1 VPARIALTFEAGGE
15 AAPAPAILAALDS
28 ADARATFF
36 LDGRWAE
43 ANEALVRS
51 IAERGHELGNHGYR
65 HPDWTTM
72 SSAEIEADLTA
83 TEHVAERLTGRS
95 VKPWAR
101 PPYGAVDERVLGV
114 LRDAGYHAVYR
125 DAVDGAHWPGETTTA
140 TVRERALRSAH
151 DGGVIVFH
159 TNRAET
165 PEALPA
171 VIDGLRDAG
180 FRPGTLS
187 ELDAIPTPRLER
199 HADFSDLDFRPG
211 YVRPARPGRWQSIPV
226 LELAAAATQPG
237 NTIEPL
243 ATLADASLE
252 LITGDA
258 VEPVDW
264 RADDDDRYVLVLAGD
279 VSCELRRGDEEL
291 GLLIA
296 RAGELFL
303 CPASAEAQLG
313 PADGR
318 RWIAL
323 AWRTEDRWPRRT

>member
-1 VPARIALTFEAGGE
+1 MPGRIALTFEAGGE
-15 AAPAPAILAALDS
+15 ATPAPAILAALDS

-43 ANEALVRS
+43 ANEGLVRS
-51 IAERGHELGNHGYR
+51 IAERGHELGNHGYS

-83 TEHVAERLTGRS
+83 TERVAERLTGRR

-101 PPYGAVDERVLGV
+101 PPYGAVDDRVLGV

-125 DAVDGAHWPGETTTA
+125 DAVDGAHWPGETTAA
-140 TVRERALRSAH
+140 TVRDRAFRSAH

-159 TNRAET
+159 TNRTET
-165 PEALPA
+165 PEALPE
-171 VIDGLRDAG
+171 VIDDLRAAG
-180 FRPGTLS
+180 FRLGTLS
-187 ELDAIPTPRLER
+187 ELDGIPTARLER
-199 HADFSDLDFRPG
+199 HADFSDIDFQPG

-226 LELAAAATQPG
+226 LELGAAATQPG
-237 NTIEPL
+237 NAIEPL
-243 ATLADASLE
+243 ATLAGASLE
-252 LITGDA
+252 LMTGDA
-258 VEPVDW
+258 AEPLDW
-264 RADDDDRYVLVLAGD
+264 QAEDDDRYVLVLAGD

-291 GLLIA
+291 GMLVA
-296 RAGELFL
+296 RPGELFL
-303 CPASAEAQLG
+303 CPASTEARLS

-323 AWRTEDRWPRRT
+323 AWGVDDQ

>member
-1 VPARIALTFEAGGE
+1 MPGRIALTFEAGGE
-15 AAPAPAILAALDS
+15 TAPAPAILDALDS

-43 ANEALVRS
+43 ANEGLVRS

-72 SSAEIEADLTA
+72 TSAEIEADLTA
-83 TEHVAERLTGRS
+83 TERVADRLTGRS

-101 PPYGAVDERVLGV
+101 PPYGAVDDRVLGV

-125 DAVDGAHWPGETTTA
+125 DAVDGAHWPGETTAA
-140 TVRERALRSAH
+140 TVRDRAFRSAH

-171 VIDGLRDAG
+171 VIDDLRAAGL
-180 FRPGTLS
+180 RPGTLS
-187 ELDAIPTPRLER
+187 ELDGVPSPRLER
-199 HADFSDLDFRPG
+199 HADFSDLEFRAG

-226 LELAAAATQPG
+226 LELGAAASQPG
-237 NTIEPL
+237 NAIEPL
-243 ATLADASLE
+243 ATVVGTSIE

-258 VEPVDW
+258 AEPLDW
-264 RADDDDRYVLVLAGD
+264 GTDDDDRYLLVLAGD
-279 VSCELRRGDEEL
+279 MRCELERDGETHGQL
-291 GLLIA
+291 VA
-296 RAGELFL
+296 RTGELFL
-303 CPASAEAQLG
+303 CPASTEARLG
-313 PADGR
+313 SADGC

-323 AWRTEDRWPRRT
+323 AWRAQDR

>member
-1 VPARIALTFEAGGE
+1 MPARVALTFEAGGD

-43 ANEALVRS
+43 ANGELVRS

-72 SSAEIEADLTA
+72 SSAEIDADLTA
-83 TEHVAERLTGRS
+83 TERVAEQLTGRS

-125 DAVDGAHWPGETTTA
+125 DAVDGAHWPGETTAA
-140 TVRERALRSAH
+140 TVRDRALRSAH

-165 PEALPA
+165 PEALPE
-171 VIDGLRDAG
+171 VIDQLRAAG
-180 FRPGTLS
+180 YRPGTLS
-187 ELDAIPTPRLER
+187 ELDGIPSPRLER
-199 HADFSDLDFRPG
+199 HTDFWAVDFRPG

-226 LELAAAATQPG
+226 LELGAAATQAG
-237 NTIEPL
+237 NAIEPL
-243 ATLADASLE
+243 ATLAGASLE

-258 VEPVDW
+258 VEPLHW
-264 RADDDDRYVLVLAGD
+264 RADPDDRYVLVLAGD
-279 VSCELRRGDEEL
+279 VTCELRCDGEVL
-291 GLLIA
+291 GLLVA
-296 RAGELFL
+296 RVGELFL
-303 CPASAEAQLG
+303 CPASAEARLG
-313 PADGR
+313 STDGR

-323 AWRTEDRWPRRT
+323 AWRAEAR

>member
-1 VPARIALTFEAGGE
+1 MPGRIALTFEAGGE

-28 ADARATFF
+28 AEARATFF

-43 ANEALVRS
+43 ANEGLVRS
-51 IAERGHELGNHGYR
+51 IAERGHELGNHGYS

-83 TEHVAERLTGRS
+83 TERVAERLTGRS

-101 PPYGAVDERVLGV
+101 PPYGAVDNRVLGV

-125 DAVDGAHWPGETTTA
+125 DAVDGAHWP
-140 TVRERALRSAH
+140 VRRRRRLFGDRALRSAH

-165 PEALPA
+165 PEALPEA
-171 VIDGLRDAG
+171 HR
-180 FRPGTLS
+180 RTSEPPGSSRGRSPSST
-187 ELDAIPTPRLER
+187 AFPTSRLER

-226 LELAAAATQPG
+226 LELGAAATQPG
-237 NTIEPL
+237 NAIEPL
-243 ATLADASLE
+243 ATLVGTSLE

-258 VEPVDW
+258 VEPLDW
-264 RADDDDRYVLVLAGD
+264 GRTTRTGTC
-279 VSCELRRGDEEL
+279 SSSRG
-291 GLLIA
+291 
-296 RAGELFL
+296 
-303 CPASAEAQLG
+303 
-313 PADGR
+313 
-318 RWIAL
+318 
-323 AWRTEDRWPRRT
+323 T